1 VAGFVRNRWPL
12 SIGLGGRFRSES
24 VAALARIPHKVNK
37 RYRGK
42 LQTEIEN
49 MDLPNPVIRSH
60 YRNGFIKQYVRD
72 HIMLR
77 TEAASNDVNDYGVK
91 KAVENL
97 PVLQK
102 ALSAIN
108 DNYLNVQQ
116 DILETF
122 VDRGQ
127 LRKLA
132 EPTITST
139 GKRIPG
145 LKLDHPRQLALMHA
159 LVRFSHIAAGNSF
172 TTTEIHPAVIEAL
185 GCAPEH
191 YPLASLRYDLSKL
204 RAKGLVA
211 KLPNSRRY
219 QLLPQGYS
227 ICLVFLKLRP
237 ERCHVY
243 RTSRS
248 ADSGDLSWLN

>member
-1 VAGFVRNRWPL
+1 M
-12 SIGLGGRFRSES
+12 S
-24 VAALARIPHKVNK
+24 
-37 RYRGK
+37 
-42 LQTEIEN
+42 
-49 MDLPNPVIRSH
+49 LPNPVIRSH
-60 YRNGFIKQYVRD
+60 YGNGFIKQYVRD
-72 HIMLR
+72 HRILR
-77 TEAASNDVNDYGVK
+77 TESASNDVKDYGVN

-102 ALSAIN
+102 TLSAIN

-159 LVRFSHIAAGNSF
+159 IVRFAHIAAGNTF
-172 TTTEIHPAVIEAL
+172 TTAELRPAVIEAL
-185 GCAPEH
+185 GCAPQR
-191 YPLASLRYDLSKL
+191 YTLASLRYDLSKPG
-204 RAKGLVA
+204 AKGLTA
-211 KLPNSRRY
+211 KLPISRRY
-219 QLLPQGYS
+219 QLPPHGYS
-227 ICLVFLKLRP
+227 MCLVFLKLFKR
-237 ERCHVY
+237 VY
-243 RTSRS
+243 APLT
-248 ADSGDLSWLN
+248 AGLL